1 MLYFTR
7 ILRIKDSKNYQQ
19 QLDTLEINLLN
30 GQLTI
35 GNNGNPQKL
44 FLQISSKFLKNSMN
58 MIKNYEKN
66 KL

>member
-7 ILRIKDSKNYQQ
+7 ILRIKDSKKYEQ

-35 GNNGNPQKL
+35 GNNGNPQIL
-44 FLQISSKFLKNSMN
+44 FLQMSSKFLQKFHE
-58 MIKNYEKN
+58 YDQ